1 MSDYGAVDVLAVE
14 DIEDPQC
21 GPGDVLVRL
30 SACALNH
37 FDLDLRSGVSRIP
50 LDLPHVL
57 GCEGVGRVEAVSPE
71 AADRW
76 RKGDRVMVLEEI
88 PCGRCVVCVEGHQ
101 NLCDEGS
108 WVGVSRQGC
117 YAELIAVPAHAV
129 IPLPEARTDVEWA
142 AVQAAFGTAWHMLI
156 TRGGLRTGERV
167 LINAVGSGIGSA
179 ALQIALNAGAEVF
192 ATAGSEAKLDR
203 ARAMGAHHAF
213 SYGEGDWADAVQAA
227 TGGKGVDLVYD
238 HVGGDVFVK
247 SLSLLRPGGRLATCG
262 AHAGESVPLD
272 IVELFRAERTIIG
285 SRTFTRPELET
296 VVRLV
301 AAGQL
306 DPVVD
311 SVLSIAEAR
320 IAHEKLERRDH
331 FGKIVMT
338 PSQPTSTAEGDNAG
352 QA

>member
-1 MSDYGAVDVLAVE
+1 MRDYGTTDVLAME
-14 DIEDPQC
+14 DIEDPVC
-21 GPGDVLVRL
+21 GPGEVLVRL
-30 SACALNH
+30 TACALNH
-37 FDLDLRSGVSRIP
+37 FDLDLRSGVSRVP

-57 GCEGVGRVEAVSPE
+57 GCEGVGYVESVSPE

-76 RKGDRVMVLEEI
+76 QKGDRVMVLEEI

-101 NLCDEGS
+101 NLCEEGS
-108 WVGVSRQGC
+108 WVGVSRQGT
-117 YAELIAVPAHAV
+117 YAELIAMPAHAL
-129 IPLPEARTDVEWA
+129 ISLPDARTDVEWA
-142 AVQAAFGTAWHMLI
+142 SVQAAFGTAWHMLI

-179 ALQIALNAGAEVF
+179 ALQIAVHAGAEVF
-192 ATAGSEAKLDR
+192 ATAGSDEKLER
-203 ARAMGAHHAF
+203 AREMGAHHVF
-213 SYGEGDWADAVQAA
+213 SYKEAGWEAA
-227 TGGKGVDLVYD
+227 ALEATHGKGIDLAYD

-247 SLSLLRPGGRLATCG
+247 SLGLLRPGGRVATCG
-262 AHAGESVPLD
+262 AHGGETVPLD

-285 SRTFTRPELET
+285 SRTFTLPELET

-311 SVLSIAEAR
+311 SVMPLDDVRS
-320 IAHEKLERRDH
+320 AHDKMEQRDH

-338 PSQPTSTAEGDNAG
+338 ATPVATNGGGAT
-352 QA
+352 